1 MTGLFGGAPEPTPV
15 VQAKSPIVDSLPTP
29 KPVKQDDPAAAE
41 KARLERKRLRGQR
54 GRASTVL
61 TSGTG
66 ASGEA
71 NTASAVLLG

>member
-1 MTGLFGGAPEPTPV
+1 MGGLFSKPEPAAPV
-15 VQAKSPIVDSLPTP
+15 VQARSPIVDNLPTP
-29 KPVKQDDPAAAE
+29 EPVKQDDPAAAE